1 MQATRQKSS
10 AARLVAS
17 ASPRDRAEAA
27 RSHLIDL
34 GWDEERIVGPAHVDD
49 LYLLRVVPAG
59 EPRLSIVLGSGEALT
74 RPASLAYS
82 SESELIV
89 NWGAS
94 QISLGR
100 PTHWQTLPGDSPGLV
115 GDAADRWALE
125 DIFALVGPEKLLGGE
140 ARQVSLAGKAHD
152 SLAIQLGNA
161 LAGLRRAAA
170 ETGLEVD
177 GDLDRAVLR
186 FFHQLLFIRVQ
197 EDRGE
202 GQGVEIANVY
212 EQPDETLA
220 GSLHDVIH
228 TYRQTLNST
237 LFVPSQ
243 LSLEQV
249 GTPLLRPLL
258 RSLVVPW
265 QKLKLDFSLSRADLA
280 GRLYQQYLK
289 KTPAVE
295 MAGEGRRPRLVS
307 VAVQRDEQE
316 QTAAFYTPMSVASL
330 LAADTLGTWLRDH
343 RPNKAEQVR
352 LVDPACGS
360 GSFLVAGFHLVRSA
374 LESEGRTLRPA
385 AREAILRESIF
396 GADIDAKAIEIT
408 QLQLLEAAELSK
420 TCLPDFAENLFV
432 GDSLHPPLDVEAE
445 MEPGV
450 VPWRKIMDRI
460 GGFDA
465 ILMNPPFGAQLRLP
479 DRLASEQRAALRE
492 RFPEVSG
499 WGSDLAY
506 YFVSLAFALKK
517 TDGCAGMIV
526 PRKLLDGKGAAPTR
540 EFLKSIAAPDR
551 IVDFRGLSLFPGA
564 NPYVALLEFLPG
576 RRRVE
581 AVDVADSTV
590 DAALALNTILEDR
603 NHIVRHS
610 HAPRTALGSI
620 WTPFAL
626 RWRGGLC
633 EQIGREWCPLS
644 EVNEIALHQGTQ
656 TGAQKAF
663 TISED
668 RWRWTA
674 DDRVEVEGQS
684 LDPRYVPLVAW
695 GPDIDPLI
703 APTRR
708 ERLLMPFED
717 DKSKAVDPS
726 VQALLAQRGGFK
738 GRAQPG
744 AVADLRAPK
753 AILRGFSR
761 EPAAFA
767 DPKGEWITVK
777 GTGGGLVLVP
787 RDGNA
792 EFVNAIAG
800 LLCSSLYQWLL
811 RGFGQPRHD
820 ETIEIL
826 QMNAEELP
834 WPNLAEAEWKRLA
847 KCAEMT
853 AAAAAKEFGPARTI
867 AYRSARENLDQ
878 LVFDLLDVTP
888 KLRQTVEAELV
899 RYL

>member
-1 MQATRQKSS
+1 MQATKQKSS
-10 AARLVAS
+10 AARLTAS
-17 ASPRDRAEAA
+17 SSPQDRAEAA

-34 GWDEERIVGPAHVDD
+34 GWDGQRIVGPVHVED

-59 EPRLSIVLGSGEALT
+59 EPRLSVVLGSGETLA

-82 SESELIV
+82 SESDLIV

-161 LAGLRRAAA
+161 LAGLRRAAT
-170 ETGLEVD
+170 EIGLEVE

-202 GQGVEIANVY
+202 GQGVGIADVY
-212 EQPDETLA
+212 EQPDEALA
-220 GSLHDVIH
+220 DALGGVIE
-228 TYRQTLNST
+228 TYRQTLNSA
-237 LFVPSQ
+237 LFMPSQ
-243 LSLEQV
+243 LSLDQV
-249 GTPLLRPLL
+249 GPSLLRPLL

-265 QKLKLDFSLSRADLA
+265 QELKLNFSLSRADLA

-295 MAGEGRRPRLVS
+295 TAGEGRRPRLVS

-316 QTAAFYTPMSVASL
+316 QTAAYYTPMSVASL
-330 LAADTLGTWLRDH
+330 LAADTLGTWLGDH
-343 RPNKAEQVR
+343 PPDKAKQVR
-352 LVDPACGS
+352 LLDPACGS
-360 GSFLVAGFHLVRSA
+360 GSFLVAGFHLIRSA

-396 GADIDAKAIEIT
+396 GADIDAKAVEIT
-408 QLQLLEAAELSK
+408 QVQLLEAAELSK
-420 TCLPDFAENLFV
+420 TRLPDFTENLFV
-432 GDSLHPPLDVEAE
+432 GDSLHPPLHGEVEAT
-445 MEPGV
+445 PGA
-450 VPWRKIMDRI
+450 VPWRKILNRV

-492 RFPEVSG
+492 RFPEISG

-506 YFVSLAFALKK
+506 CFVSLAFALKK
-517 TDGCAGMIV
+517 EDGCAGMIV

-564 NPYVALLEFLPG
+564 SPYVALLEFLPG
-576 RRRVE
+576 RHRVE

-590 DAALALNTILEDR
+590 DAALALNTILEGR
-603 NHIVRHS
+603 NHIVRHARAQ
-610 HAPRTALGSI
+610 HTALGNL

-626 RWRGGLC
+626 RWQGGLC
-633 EQIGREWCPLS
+633 TQLGREWCPLN
-644 EVNEIALHQGTQ
+644 EVEEVAVHQGTQ
-656 TGAQKAF
+656 TGAQEAF
-663 TISED
+663 TIGED
-668 RWRWTA
+668 KWRWTA
-674 DDRVEVEGQS
+674 HGKIEVEGHS
-684 LDPRYVPLVAW
+684 VDRRFVPLVAW
-695 GPDIDPLI
+695 GPDINPLI
-703 APTRR
+703 VPTRR
-708 ERLLMPFED
+708 DRLLLPFED
-717 DKSKAVDPS
+717 DKSKAAGS
-726 VQALLAQRGGFK
+726 AVQALLAQRGGFR

-753 AILRGFSR
+753 VILRGFSR

-767 DPKGEWITVK
+767 DLSGEWITVK
-777 GTGGGLVLVP
+777 GTRGGLVLVP
-787 RDGNA
+787 REGSA
-792 EFVNAIAG
+792 SLVNAIAG

-826 QMNAEELP
+826 KMNAEELP
-834 WPNLAEAEWKRLA
+834 WPGLSEAEWDRLGE
-847 KCAEMT
+847 CAEL
-853 AAAAAKEFGPARTI
+853 AAAAAAEGSGPARTI
-867 AYRSARENLDQ
+867 AYRSARETLDQ
-878 LVFDLLDVTP
+878 LVFDLLEVEP